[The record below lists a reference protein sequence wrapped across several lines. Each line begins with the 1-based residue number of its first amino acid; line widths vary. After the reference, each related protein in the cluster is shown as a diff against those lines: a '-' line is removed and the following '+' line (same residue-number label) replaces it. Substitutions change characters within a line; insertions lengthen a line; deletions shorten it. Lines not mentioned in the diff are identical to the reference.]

1 MGTAYPS
8 RLDIIRANATA
19 MLEEALASIRRRDA
33 REQHG
38 LAYFE
43 AAYMYRRLAIC
54 ELLAEA
60 RADRFHAFLRKSG
73 HARLHF
79 LRLVAAGHPTQ
90 PLYVCGSEN
99 RSLFD
104 AIASGD
110 THLAAGIAR
119 LSTDKPNLA
128 YEYEDDFL
136 LYEFV
141 RRQVLS
147 LDTPTPGQW
156 PGFASLLARWEAVL
170 EGEEEPYLDVCRALL
185 ARDAEAF
192 EQALLELIAARARR
206 FEDLT
211 DESGP
216 QADIRWTE
224 GPLFINGLA
233 LVRLAEHAGIR
244 TAREHPT
251 IPGLARSPVTLPPE
265 VEAWSDARAGVPD

>member
-1 MGTAYPS
+1 MKTHPS
-8 RLDIIRANATA
+8 RLEITRVNATS
-19 MLEEALASIRRRDA
+19 MLEEALASIRGHDA

-54 ELLAEA
+54 DLLGEA

-79 LRLVAAGHPTQ
+79 LRLVATGHPTQ

-104 AIASGD
+104 AIASGEL
-110 THLAAGIAR
+110 HLAADIAR
-119 LSTDKPNLA
+119 LSTDKPNPS

-141 RRQVLS
+141 RRYVLT
-147 LDTPTPGQW
+147 LDSPQPGRW
-156 PGFASLLARWEAVL
+156 PGSSSLLARWETVL
-170 EGEEEPYLDVCRALL
+170 EGEEDPYLDVCRALL

-192 EQALLELIAARARR
+192 EHALLELIAARARK
-206 FEDLT
+206 FEEIT

-216 QADIRWTE
+216 NADIRWTE
-224 GPLFINGLA
+224 GPLFINGIA
-233 LVRLAEHAGIR
+233 LVRLAEHASLR
-244 TAREHPT
+244 TAREYPT
-251 IPGLARSPVTLPPE
+251 IPSLARAPVKLPPE
-265 VEAWSDARAGVPD
+265 VDTWSDPRAGVPD